1 MAAYFVHNGF
11 CGWSYGT
18 PSDPQLISFEDAAK
32 IMQQAKLSSEQVKQ
46 TIPPAQYAT
55 EADDLYYLTGK
66 KDSYALATFTNV
78 QTSTLRKS
86 IQHYML
92 SGEFPNNW
100 FKSLA
105 SLTGTG

>member
-46 TIPPAQYAT
+46 KIPPAQYAT
-55 EADDLYYLTGK
+55 EADYLYYLTGK
-66 KDSYALATFTNV
+66 NRFLCFGNIHECADINSTKVNSALHVEWGA
-78 QTSTLRKS
+78 
-86 IQHYML
+86 
-92 SGEFPNNW
+92 P
-100 FKSLA
+100 
-105 SLTGTG
+105 